1 MTDAKNLKLTRLY
14 RKIMETKGK
23 LEKQGLDADEAEEEA
38 WEKRQH
44 VLKIFMR
51 DNKERLKEWIFPEED
66 EDDENE

>member
-14 RKIMETKGK
+14 RKIMETKEK

-51 DNKERLKEWIFPEED
+51 DNKERLEEWIFPEED